1 MLSCSQEV
9 DYEEEGIWDNFIRQD
24 DIAMEHILL
33 TREDHIAVLKINRPG
48 SKNALDGKTY
58 DEFKAAM
65 DELKRD
71 TRTRALIITGVD
83 NSFCSGIDLAYAG
96 DLRQLSQTEFMSMM
110 KMVQSTFRFES
121 LSIPVIAAVNG
132 YALGNGCDIAL
143 ACDFIFAA
151 KSAVFSMAYTNVA
164 MVPDLGG
171 TFRLTKLVGPSIA
184 KELILTGEKFDA
196 EKGHEL
202 GIVNR
207 VVPDS
212 DLMKEVMHFAG
223 KLVQRSPIALAMAKK
238 AINNSHGNDLD
249 AILDFEAYNQSLCI
263 KSEDAKEALN
273 AMLQKRKPV
282 FSGK

>member
-1 MLSCSQEV
+1 M
-9 DYEEEGIWDNFIRQD
+9 DN
-24 DIAMEHILL
+24 ILL
-33 TREDHIAVLKINRPG
+33 TREDHIAVLKINRPD

-65 DELKRD
+65 DDLKRD
-71 TRTRALIITGVD
+71 TQTRVLIVTGVD
-83 NSFCSGIDLAYAG
+83 NSFCAGIDLTYAG
-96 DLRQLSQTEFMSMM
+96 DLRQLNQTEFMTMM
-110 KMVQSTFRFES
+110 KTVQSTFRFES

-164 MVPDLGG
+164 MIPDLGG

-184 KELILTGEKFDA
+184 KELVLTGEKFDA
-196 EKGHEL
+196 KKGHEI

-207 VVPDS
+207 VLPDN
-212 DLMKEVMHFAG
+212 DLMQETMHFAG
-223 KLVQRSPIALAMAKK
+223 KLAKRAPTALAMAKK
-238 AINNSHGNDLD
+238 AINNSHSNDLGS
-249 AILDFEAYNQSLCI
+249 ILDFEAYNQSRCI
-263 KSEDAKEALN
+263 KSEDAAEALD